1 MAAEAKAEVNCRDQ
15 QLRKLWQQLDLL
27 PASKEASGFCKRV
40 HRSFLKLVMRTFFC
54 QYRLWRCNSCHSRQ
68 AGSNSVIKTSMP
80 RTALHWA
87 ALGGD
92 ASICSLLLAY
102 RADPHPSFD
111 LIFVWWICQLVL
123 DLQGV
128 STCIYVYLLYSCTKL
143 VHLQLED
150 SWRPKVSEAL
160 HRRRTRLM
168 QEHRSSGKCNE
179 NLWAK
184 QDSVEKSRLYNGWSS
199 STCSVWY
206 VVVSILW
213 VVLDFASAFL
223 CHFWGVLQLLR
234 ARSLLWN

>member
-40 HRSFLKLVMRTFFC
+40 HRFLNSWCELFFC

-68 AGSNSVIKTSMP
+68 AGSNSVIKTLMP

-128 STCIYVYLLYSCTKL
+128 SLCIYMYLLYSCTKL
-143 VHLQLED
+143 VHLHTIRE
-150 SWRPKVSEAL
+150 SGPKSRKLCIVEGLDWCRS
-160 HRRRTRLM
+160 TVPPVMRL
-168 QEHRSSGKCNE
+168 KCNE

-184 QDSVEKSRLYNGWSS
+184 ICLCKILLKSHDYTMAGPHPLVV
-199 STCSVWY
+199 CSM
-206 VVVSILW
+206 
-213 VVLDFASAFL
+213 F
-223 CHFWGVLQLLR
+223 
-234 ARSLLWN
+234 